1 MLREAVTKLRLF
13 KARVA
18 FIVQLASRMDVEST
32 PPGFGRID
40 AFGGARNLLFAG
52 HARAPNA
59 PVSYPHLWNFERVSW
74 LHWDANTTSVLERNI
89 GQALGLGAVFD
100 RTTFAST
107 VSVVNLHRLEELAKK
122 IKPPRWED
130 AVGPIDEA
138 KATRGAQLFT
148 EHCASCHAA
157 GAEVEA
163 ELSDIGTD
171 PHRAVN
177 FAAPVGTVANDRAI
191 ADVVG
196 NIKRK
201 AFDEKGLT
209 DAQRKVLDGGRES
222 VWRVTSRYVAR
233 PLIGT
238 WATAPFLHNNSVPT
252 LADLLLP
259 PEQRPAQFHV
269 GSAEYDT
276 ERLGFVT
283 TAGPVSFPF
292 DTKTPGN
299 SNAGHNYGTK
309 LSAADRSSLLEY
321 LKKF

>member
-1 MLREAVTKLRLF
+1 
-13 KARVA
+13 
-18 FIVQLASRMDVEST
+18 MDVEST

-40 AFGGARNLLFAG
+40 AFGGARNLLFES
-52 HARAPNA
+52 HTRRAESA

-89 GQALGLGAVFD
+89 GQALRTGCGVRSHVARVHRVGGQPASPRGASP
-100 RTTFAST
+100 R
-107 VSVVNLHRLEELAKK
+107 R

-130 AVGPIDEA
+130 AVQTDRRCEGHPRR
-138 KATRGAQLFT
+138 TVVHGAL
-148 EHCASCHAA
+148 CVACHAA

-163 ELSDIGTD
+163 EFSDIGTD

-201 AFDEKGLT
+201 AFDGEKGLT
-209 DAQRKVLDGGRES
+209 RRTSGKFMLAKRPSPRAVR

-238 WATAPFLHNNSVPT
+238 WATAPFFFRNNSVPT
-252 LADLLLP
+252 LAHRDAP
-259 PEQRPAQFHV
+259 AAQPEQRPAQFHV

-283 TAGPVSFPF
+283 TAGPVSRPARRE
-292 DTKTPGN
+292 
-299 SNAGHNYGTK
+299 NARQLERRVQRLRHRTVCRRIAG
-309 LSAADRSSLLEY
+309 ACSSP
-321 LKKF
+321 